1 MNRIAIISDIH
12 GNREALKTTLE
23 DIKRRKCDKIMCL
36 GDIITKGAF
45 SNECVELIRKNCD
58 VVLRGNCDDKF
69 SKKQDLNV
77 LSEKDKQ
84 RVIYYNKELTS
95 ETKEYLL
102 NLPLCY
108 EFYLSGRLVR
118 LFHAGPD
125 SMYNYSNVGAY
136 ASIDKKFKMFE
147 PNVLTLSDNIADI
160 VVYGHIHTQLMNKMY
175 NRTLI
180 CCGSIGNNL
189 EYIRNEKKDANVLNT
204 TCANYVILEGKIDSK
219 EFDTLDIDF
228 IQVQYDI
235 DKELEDSKG
244 KKGES
249 SDALFYELKHGKY
262 RDDNKINRLLLEQ
275 GIDINNI

>member
-1 MNRIAIISDIH
+1 MNKIAIISDIH

-36 GDIITKGAF
+36 GDIIAKGKF
-45 SNECVELIRKNCD
+45 SNECVNMIKDNCD
-58 VVLRGNCDDKF
+58 VVLRGNIDDKY
-69 SKKQDLNV
+69 SKKYDLNK
-77 LSEKDKQ
+77 LDEKEKQ
-84 RVIYYNKELTS
+84 SIIKHQKELTS
-95 ETKEYLL
+95 ENKEYLS
-102 NLPLCY
+102 NLPFCY

-125 SMYNYSNVGAY
+125 SIRNYSNVGIF
-136 ASIDKKFKMFE
+136 ASIDKKYKMFE
-147 PNVLTLSDNIADI
+147 PNVLTLSDKIADI

-189 EYIRNEKKDANVLNT
+189 EYIRNEKKDANILNT
-204 TCANYVILEGKIDSK
+204 TCANYVILEGKMNSK
-219 EFDTLDIDF
+219 EFNTLDIDF

-235 DKELEDSKG
+235 DKELEDSKD
-244 KKGES
+244 KLDN
-249 SDALFYELKHGKY
+249 DALFYELKYGKY
-262 RDDNKINRLLLEQ
+262 RNDDKINKILAEQ

>member
-1 MNRIAIISDIH
+1 MDRIAIISDIH

-36 GDIITKGAF
+36 GDIIEKGKF
-45 SNECVELIRKNCD
+45 SNECVDLIRENCD
-58 VVLRGNCDDKF
+58 VVLRGNVDDYF
-69 SKKQDLNV
+69 SKEHDLNNID
-77 LSEKDKQ
+77 EKERKK
-84 RVIYYNKELTS
+84 ILKYKTELTVKC
-95 ETKEYLL
+95 KEYLS
-102 NLPLCY
+102 NLPFCY
-108 EFYLSGRLVR
+108 EFFLSGRLVR

-125 SMYNYSNVGAY
+125 SMYNYSNVGIF

-189 EYIRNEKKDANVLNT
+189 EYIRNEKKDANILNT
-204 TCANYVILEGKIDSK
+204 TCANYVILEGKMNSK
-219 EFDTLDIDF
+219 EFNTLDIDF

-235 DKELEDSKG
+235 DKELEDSKD
-244 KKGES
+244 KLDN
-249 SDALFYELKHGKY
+249 DALFYELKHGKY
-262 RDDNKINRLLLEQ
+262 RDDNKINKILTEQ
-275 GIDINNI
+275 GIDINTI